1 MRVQYCSDLH
11 LEVNDNSN
19 HLEQF
24 PLEIKGEVL
33 ILAGD
38 IIPLHDSYF
47 NNSFFSFLARN
58 YRQVFWVPGNHEFF
72 YNDVASYSSTFRIQ
86 VHENIVI
93 LNNKEEEYAG
103 IRFIFS
109 TLWSEISAQNERA
122 IEQGLPD
129 FDCIQYEN
137 RKLRTSD
144 ISKLHRQSLDFLSRS
159 LATQHA
165 KTVVVT
171 HHMPAI
177 ACNSRVSKISPL
189 NEAFCSDL
197 SDLIRAGRANF
208 WIYGHSHYN
217 AAPLIIGQTL
227 LLTNQL
233 GYIHLNEHLSFR
245 RNAYFAI

>member
-1 MRVQYCSDLH
+1 MRIQYCSDLH
-11 LEVNDNSN
+11 LEANDNSN
-19 HLEQF
+19 YLRQS
-24 PLEIKGEVL
+24 PLKVSGEVL

-38 IIPLHDSYF
+38 VIPLHDSYF
-47 NNSFFSFLARN
+47 SNSFFNFIARN
-58 YRQVFWVPGNHEFF
+58 YRQVFWVPGNHEYF
-72 YNDVASYSSTFRIQ
+72 YNDVASYGSTFRIQ
-86 VHENIVI
+86 VHDNIVI
-93 LNNKEEEYAG
+93 LNNTEQEYAG
-103 IRFIFS
+103 VRFIFS

-129 FDCIQYEN
+129 FDSIQYMN
-137 RKLRTSD
+137 RKLKTSD
-144 ISKLHRQSLDFLSRS
+144 INQLHRECLDFLSRS
-159 LATQHA
+159 LGPHRT

-177 ACNSRVSKISPL
+177 ECNSRVRKISPL

-208 WIYGHSHYN
+208 WVYGHSHFN
-217 AAPLIIGQTL
+217 AAPLIIGETL